1 MSLNRKLPN
10 IKVLNKNSNVMKI
23 LLEENIRY
31 ALVFMNNV
39 LVYTYDIKHI
49 MIIYVKYH
57 VGIYVV
63 RVYRYN
69 ITEC

>member
-1 MSLNRKLPN
+1 
-10 IKVLNKNSNVMKI
+10 MKI

-39 LVYTYDIKHI
+39 LVHVYTYDIKHI

-69 ITEC
+69 IIEC

>member
-1 MSLNRKLPN
+1 
-10 IKVLNKNSNVMKI
+10 MKI

-39 LVYTYDIKHI
+39 LVHVYTYDIKHI

>member
-1 MSLNRKLPN
+1 
-10 IKVLNKNSNVMKI
+10 MKI

-39 LVYTYDIKHI
+39 LVHVYTYDIKHI

-63 RVYRYN
+63 SN